1 MRLPLITTSCG
12 TPPRLRTTHRFVILT
27 GLSGSG
33 KTHAIR
39 ALEDLGYFCVD
50 NLPSQLIPTF
60 AELASRGDAGLER
73 VAIVV
78 DVREGGF
85 LKQFPKVYRKL
96 KSTPGVEPRLIFLE
110 ANRSSLVRRRPQIEY
125 CGVERGASG
134 TGALFLISAPRR
146 FIGAPAHQ

>member
-1 MRLPLITTSCG
+1 MMAGRRARRSSRLSSAKAM
-12 TPPRLRTTHRFVILT
+12 PRVHTNQGFVIVT

-96 KSTPGVEPRLIFLE
+96 KAMPGVEPRLIFLE
-110 ANRSSLVRRRPQIEY
+110 ANRSSLVRRFSETRRPHPMA
-125 CGVERGASG
+125 RS
-134 TGALFLISAPRR
+134 
-146 FIGAPAHQ
+146 H